1 MEQVVR
7 KFRTSLGGFN
17 RRDVMNYIEETYAAH
32 RKQVEALE
40 AELAETREQRDG
52 LEGELAG
59 LKNEKGSVAAEEAKV
74 RASLEESTRTLSR
87 VRGEL
92 TQAESKLAVAR
103 SELARL
109 QEQVAQLE
117 PTAQKYEELKDRVAT
132 VELDAHRKAQ
142 ATVDEAQAQV
152 DAMKEGARQWIC
164 GILGQYDQL
173 RQAVDELDARLQ
185 AVGSLTAGMAG
196 GDEGAERLKQ
206 WGGVE

>member
-40 AELAETREQRDG
+40 AELEEARNQRDG

-92 TQAESKLAVAR
+92 TQAESKLTVAR
-103 SELARL
+103 AELARL

-152 DAMKEGARQWIC
+152 DAMKEGARQWIS

-185 AVGSLTAGMAG
+185 TVGSLAAGMAG

-206 WGGVE
+206 WGGAE

>member
-17 RRDVMNYIEETYAAH
+17 RRDVMTYIEETYAAH

-40 AELAETREQRDG
+40 AELAEARKQRDD
-52 LEGELAG
+52 LEGELTG
-59 LKNEKGSVAAEEAKV
+59 LRSEKGSVAAEEAKV

-92 TQAESKLAVAR
+92 TQAESKLSAAR
-103 SELARL
+103 TELARL
-109 QEQVAQLE
+109 QGQVAQLE
-117 PTAQKYEELKDRVAT
+117 PTAQKYEDLKDRVAT

-152 DAMKEGARQWIC
+152 DAMKEGARQWIS

-173 RQAVDELDARLQ
+173 RQAVDELDRRLQ
-185 AVGSLTAGMAG
+185 EAGSLAEGMRQ
-196 GDEGAERLKQ
+196 GDEGADRLKQ
-206 WGGVE
+206 WGGVG

>member
-1 MEQVVR
+1 MEQAVR

-17 RRDVMNYIEETYAAH
+17 RRDVMSYIEETYAAH

-40 AELAETREQRDG
+40 AELADTRTHRES

-103 SELARL
+103 AELARL

-152 DAMKEGARQWIC
+152 DAMKEGARQWID

-185 AVGSLTAGMAG
+185 AVGSLAAGMG
-196 GDEGAERLKQ
+196 KGDEGADRLKQ
-206 WGGVE
+206 WGGVG

>member
-17 RRDVMNYIEETYAAH
+17 RRDVMSYIEEMYAAH
-32 RKQVEALE
+32 SKQVDALE
-40 AELAETREQRDG
+40 AELAETRNHRES
-52 LEGELAG
+52 LEG
-59 LKNEKGSVAAEEAKV
+59 LKDEKGSVAAEEAKV

-92 TQAESKLAVAR
+92 SQAESKLAVAR
-103 SELARL
+103 AELARL
-109 QEQVAQLE
+109 QEQVALLE

-152 DAMKEGARQWIC
+152 EAMKEGAQQWIS

-173 RQAVDELDARLQ
+173 RQAVDELDRRLQ
-185 AVGSLTAGMAG
+185 AVGSLAAGMSG
-196 GDEGAERLKQ
+196 GDEGANRLRQ

>member
-17 RRDVMNYIEETYAAH
+17 RRDVMSYIEEMYAAH
-32 RKQVEALE
+32 SKQVDALE
-40 AELAETREQRDG
+40 AELAETRNHRES

-59 LKNEKGSVAAEEAKV
+59 LKDEKGSVAAEEAKV

-92 TQAESKLAVAR
+92 SQAESKLAVAR
-103 SELARL
+103 AELARL
-109 QEQVAQLE
+109 QEQVALLE

-152 DAMKEGARQWIC
+152 EAMKEGAQQWIS

-173 RQAVDELDARLQ
+173 RQAVDELDRRLQ
-185 AVGSLTAGMAG
+185 AVGSLAAGMSG
-196 GDEGAERLKQ
+196 GDEGANRLRQ

>member
-17 RRDVMNYIEETYAAH
+17 RRDVMSYIEEMYAAH
-32 RKQVEALE
+32 SKQVDALE
-40 AELAETREQRDG
+40 AELAETRNHRES

-59 LKNEKGSVAAEEAKV
+59 LKDEKGSVAAEEAKV
-74 RASLEESTRTLSR
+74 RASL
-87 VRGEL
+87 
-92 TQAESKLAVAR
+92 
-103 SELARL
+103 ARL
-109 QEQVAQLE
+109 QEQVALLE

-152 DAMKEGARQWIC
+152 EAMKEGAQQWIS

-173 RQAVDELDARLQ
+173 RQAVDELDRRLQ
-185 AVGSLTAGMAG
+185 AVGSLAAGMSG
-196 GDEGAERLKQ
+196 GDEGANRLRQ